1 MNMKRVDI
9 SIAVGDEILVG
20 KFRNSKAKITKI
32 EVNTS
37 GEITLKTTKGE
48 RKALTFRR
56 VPEDFEDSRTN
67 PADKY
72 R

>member
-1 MNMKRVDI
+1 MKRVDI

>member
-1 MNMKRVDI
+1 MNMKKVDI
-9 SIAVGDEILVG
+9 TIAVGDEILVG
-20 KFRNSKAKITKI
+20 KFRNSKATITKI
-32 EVNTS
+32 EVNSS

-56 VPEDFEDSRTN
+56 VDEDFEDRSSN